1 MNQVTT
7 FLIWF
12 WDWW

>member
-1 MNQVTT
+1 VITET

-12 WDWW
+12 TN